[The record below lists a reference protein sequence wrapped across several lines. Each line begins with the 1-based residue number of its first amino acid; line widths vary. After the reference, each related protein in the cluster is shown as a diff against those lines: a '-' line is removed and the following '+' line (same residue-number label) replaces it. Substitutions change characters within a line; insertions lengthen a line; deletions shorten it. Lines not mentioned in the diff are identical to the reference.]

1 LNRLDFLT
9 SRDERA
15 AAASAAPRVTLAD
28 DLADR
33 EIALIRIRYRADRSF
48 RRYHDLAAF
57 TASFRW
63 LWFHPT
69 DFNADHTAR
78 DELAAMVFDAWPT
91 VDWFRDHQIVVATG
105 EVQAA
110 PEAWEHGSIPE
121 DDLAFGGGRAVYL
134 AARTAVPA

>member
-1 LNRLDFLT
+1 MNRLDWLA

-28 DLADR
+28 ALADR
-33 EIALIRIRYRADRSF
+33 EIALIRIRCRADRSF
-48 RRYHDLAAF
+48 RRYHDLTAF
-57 TASFRW
+57 TASFRR

-78 DELAAMVFDAWPT
+78 TELAAMVFTAWPT
-91 VDWFRDHQIVVATG
+91 VDWTRDHQIVVATG
-105 EVQAA
+105 KIQSA
-110 PEAWEHGSIPE
+110 PEAWDNGFVPE
-121 DDLAFGGGRAVYL
+121 DALAFGGGAAVYL